1 MLSCITNFYNLNK
14 IFAKMNASL
23 KEKIQK
29 IKIILTDVD
38 GVLTDS
44 KIIYDDN
51 FLEYKNFNVKDG
63 FIIKPLQKLGFKVG
77 VITGRESDVVKK
89 RCQEL
94 GFDFHYH
101 GKGGINAKLE
111 TFEIIL
117 KENLVDPE
125 NIAYIGDDWIDLPIL
140 MRCGLSAAPQD
151 AMKEVTE
158 RVDYITQ
165 RKGGE
170 GALRE
175 FAQLILEG
183 QEKLEDL
190 IKDYL

>member
-1 MLSCITNFYNLNK
+1 
-14 IFAKMNASL
+14 MNSSL

-63 FIIKPLQKLGFKVG
+63 FIIKPLQKLGFKIG

-101 GKGGINAKLE
+101 GKGGINAKLD
-111 TFEIIL
+111 TFQTIL
-117 KENLVDPE
+117 TENLVDAE

-140 MRCGLSAAPQD
+140 MRCGLSAAPKD
-151 AMKEVTE
+151 AMKEVLK
-158 RVDYITQ
+158 RVDFVTE

-175 FAQLILEG
+175 FAQFILEG

-190 IKDYL
+190 IQVYL

>member
-1 MLSCITNFYNLNK
+1 
-14 IFAKMNASL
+14 MNNSL
-23 KEKIQK
+23 KEKINK

-111 TFEIIL
+111 TFETIL
-117 KENLVDPE
+117 KENLVDAE

-140 MRCGLSAAPQD
+140 MRCGLSAAPKD
-151 AMKEVTE
+151 AMKEVIE
-158 RVDYITQ
+158 RVDYVTE
-165 RKGGE
+165 RNGGE

-175 FAQLILEG
+175 FAGLILEG

-190 IKDYL
+190 IKVYL

>member
-1 MLSCITNFYNLNK
+1 MNTNTQNMNLSLQ
-14 IFAKMNASL
+14 
-23 KEKIQK
+23 EKTQK

-44 KIIYDDN
+44 KIIYDNN

-111 TFEIIL
+111 TFETIL
-117 KENLVDPE
+117 KENDVKPE

-140 MRCGLSAAPQD
+140 MRCGLSAAPKD
-151 AMKEVTE
+151 AMKEVIE
-158 RVDYITQ
+158 RVDYVTE
-165 RKGGE
+165 RKGGQ

-183 QEKLEDL
+183 QEKLDDL
-190 IKDYL
+190 IKEYL

>member
-1 MLSCITNFYNLNK
+1 
-14 IFAKMNASL
+14 MNSSL
-23 KEKIQK
+23 KEKISK

-101 GKGGINAKLE
+101 GKGGVNAKLE
-111 TFEIIL
+111 TFETIL
-117 KENLVDPE
+117 RENLVDAQ

-140 MRCGLSAAPQD
+140 MRCGLSAAPKD
-151 AMKEVTE
+151 AMKEVIE
-158 RVDYITQ
+158 RVDYVTE
-165 RKGGE
+165 RNGGE

-175 FAQLILEG
+175 FAGLILEG
-183 QEKLEDL
+183 QGKLEDL
-190 IKDYL
+190 IKIYL

>member
-1 MLSCITNFYNLNK
+1 
-14 IFAKMNASL
+14 MNAFL
-23 KEKIQK
+23 KEKISK
-29 IKIILTDVD
+29 IKIIITDVD

-77 VITGRESDVVKK
+77 VITGRESEVVKK

-101 GKGGINAKLE
+101 GKGGTHDKLD
-111 TFEIIL
+111 TFKTIL
-117 KENLVDPE
+117 RENLVNPE

-140 MRCGLSAAPQD
+140 MRCGLSAAPKD
-151 AMKEVTE
+151 ALKEVIE
-158 RVDYITQ
+158 RVDYVTEQ
-165 RKGGE
+165 KGGE
-170 GALRE
+170 GAFRE
-175 FAQLILEG
+175 FAGLILEG
-183 QEKLEDL
+183 QNKLDDL
-190 IKDYL
+190 LKDYL

>member
-1 MLSCITNFYNLNK
+1 MKS
-14 IFAKMNASL
+14 SL
-23 KEKIQK
+23 KEKTKK

-63 FIIKPLQKLGFKVG
+63 FIIKPLQKLGFKIG

-101 GKGGINAKLE
+101 GKGGKDAKLE
-111 TFEIIL
+111 TFETIL
-117 KENLVDPE
+117 KENLVNAE
-125 NIAYIGDDWIDLPIL
+125 NVAYIGDDWIDLPIL
-140 MRCGLSAAPQD
+140 MRCGLSAAPKD
-151 AMKEVTE
+151 AMQEVIE
-158 RVDYITQ
+158 RVDYVTK
-165 RKGGE
+165 RKGGQ
-170 GALRE
+170 GAFRE
-175 FAQLILEG
+175 FAGLILEG
-183 QEKLEDL
+183 QDKLEDL
-190 IKDYL
+190 IQNYL

>member
-1 MLSCITNFYNLNK
+1 MSS
-14 IFAKMNASL
+14 SL
-23 KEKIQK
+23 EEKIK
-29 IKIILTDVD
+29 NIKIILTDVD

-63 FIIKPLQKLGFKVG
+63 FIIKPLQKLGFRVG

-101 GKGGINAKLE
+101 GKGGKDAKLE
-111 TFEIIL
+111 TLQTIL
-117 KENLVDPE
+117 RENLSNLE

-140 MRCGLSAAPQD
+140 MRCGLSAAPKD
-151 AMKEVTE
+151 AMKEVLE
-158 RVDYITQ
+158 RVDYVTE

-170 GALRE
+170 GAFRE
-175 FAQLILEG
+175 FAQLILQG
-183 QEKLEDL
+183 QNKLEDL
-190 IKDYL
+190 IKEYL

>member
-1 MLSCITNFYNLNK
+1 
-14 IFAKMNASL
+14 MNTAL
-23 KEKIQK
+23 KEKIQE

-77 VITGRESDVVKK
+77 VITGRDSPVVKK

-101 GKGGINAKLE
+101 GKGGTDAKLE
-111 TFEIIL
+111 TFAAIL
-117 KENLVDPE
+117 KENNVKPE

-140 MRCGLSAAPQD
+140 MRCGLSAAPKD

-158 RVDYITQ
+158 RVDYVTE

-190 IKDYL
+190 LNNYL

>member
-1 MLSCITNFYNLNK
+1 MNK

>member
-1 MLSCITNFYNLNK
+1 
-14 IFAKMNASL
+14 MNVNL
-23 KEKIQK
+23 KEKAQK

-63 FIIKPLQKLGFKVG
+63 FIIKPLQKLGFKIG

-101 GKGGINAKLE
+101 GKGGIDAKLQ
-111 TFEIIL
+111 TFQSIL
-117 KENLVDPE
+117 KENLVNPE

-140 MRCGLSAAPQD
+140 MRCGLSAAPKD
-151 AMKEVTE
+151 AMKEVLD
-158 RVDYITQ
+158 RVDYITE

-183 QEKLEDL
+183 QGKLEDL
-190 IKDYL
+190 VKTYL